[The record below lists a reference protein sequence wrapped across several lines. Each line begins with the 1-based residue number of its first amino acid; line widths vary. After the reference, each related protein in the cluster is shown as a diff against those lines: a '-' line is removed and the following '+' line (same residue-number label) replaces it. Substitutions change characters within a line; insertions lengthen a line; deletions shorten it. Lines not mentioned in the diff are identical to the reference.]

1 VALNIPS
8 DSAAHQHMTQME
20 NDEIDLGQ
28 LARTLWRGKFL
39 ILLAAI
45 VGLLIGGWYAYFQA
59 VPVYTSTAT
68 VALEDQQAQV
78 VDIES
83 VVSGVSS
90 DQASINTEIEVI
102 RSRSLLEKLVTRLN
116 LLEDPEFNASLR
128 PQPKFSVGVLIK
140 IIKSVVSTAPAAT
153 PTVSERRNLDSVI
166 DVVLSKISVSNIR
179 QSYVFRITAT
189 TQQAQ
194 KSAEIANTLAELY
207 ILEQLETKF
216 QATEQATTWL
226 TQRVAELQVQ
236 LEAAEA
242 EVKDFNASAEL
253 VSAEALTGLNR
264 QIKDLRDRLRETKAS
279 KAAFDQRLTDL
290 ELVQSSSDF
299 SEIAAI
305 ANDQTLD
312 RVVQLMLNSGDANP
326 DRAAFDA
333 RIAQILTRAQLEVSR
348 ADQQIEALSNTIEE
362 QEQQIQNQSGDL
374 VQLQQLQREAEASR
388 LIYEFFLGRL
398 KETSVQE
405 GIQKADSRML
415 SKAVVPLSP
424 SAPRKSVILALS
436 LVLGL
441 MIGAA
446 YILVK
451 ELSQTTFRDA
461 SELENKTNYTVIG
474 QVPAIPARRRKN
486 VLKYLTDKPS
496 SAAAEAIRNLR
507 TSVLLSD
514 IDNPPQVIM
523 FTSSIPGEGK
533 TTQSLALTQNLT
545 GLGKKVLLVEG
556 DIRRRV
562 FTEYF
567 DVIARAGLISVLSG
581 ENTLADAVIPIPEL
595 GADILVGEKAKTNA
609 ADIFSSDRFA
619 NFLKEAREHYDYI
632 IIDTPPVLAVPDARI
647 IGQSVDAIVYTVKW
661 DSTTHRQVREG
672 IKSFEDVN
680 IRLAGL
686 VLSQISARGMKKYG
700 YGDSYGAY
708 SAYYDN

>member
-8 DSAAHQHMTQME
+8 DSAAHQHMTQIE

-326 DRAAFDA
+326 DRRSTNRGSFKYDRRARAA
-333 RIAQILTRAQLEVSR
+333 
-348 ADQQIEALSNTIEE
+348 N
-362 QEQQIQNQSGDL
+362 
-374 VQLQQLQREAEASR
+374 
-388 LIYEFFLGRL
+388 
-398 KETSVQE
+398 
-405 GIQKADSRML
+405 
-415 SKAVVPLSP
+415 SKPVWRS
-424 SAPRKSVILALS
+424 
-436 LVLGL
+436 
-441 MIGAA
+441 
-446 YILVK
+446 
-451 ELSQTTFRDA
+451 
-461 SELENKTNYTVIG
+461 
-474 QVPAIPARRRKN
+474 
-486 VLKYLTDKPS
+486 S
-496 SAAAEAIRNLR
+496 SA
-507 TSVLLSD
+507 
-514 IDNPPQVIM
+514 
-523 FTSSIPGEGK
+523 
-533 TTQSLALTQNLT
+533 
-545 GLGKKVLLVEG
+545 
-556 DIRRRV
+556 
-562 FTEYF
+562 
-567 DVIARAGLISVLSG
+567 
-581 ENTLADAVIPIPEL
+581 
-595 GADILVGEKAKTNA
+595 
-609 ADIFSSDRFA
+609 
-619 NFLKEAREHYDYI
+619 
-632 IIDTPPVLAVPDARI
+632 
-647 IGQSVDAIVYTVKW
+647 
-661 DSTTHRQVREG
+661 STAST
-672 IKSFEDVN
+672 
-680 IRLAGL
+680 
-686 VLSQISARGMKKYG
+686 
-700 YGDSYGAY
+700 
-708 SAYYDN
+708 